1 MGIEHRVPLV
11 GQITDNLCWY
21 AAFLMLEGWYNS
33 FLPKRPTAVTTTQLD
48 HLKKLNW
55 GVQPT
60 AIPGFAK
67 FMGLTIKTAT
77 ADVAGIEG
85 LLKTYGP
92 IWYPG
97 KNSGYVPV
105 GTHHVV
111 VIRGVQGADLL
122 INDPSPVGAGAK
134 RTIAARTFLA
144 KLQPIASQY
153 LVMLKDS
160 KPDTAAL
167 YNDLKVK

>member
-1 MGIEHRVPLV
+1 MSVEHRVPLV

-33 FLPKRPTAVTTTQLD
+33 ILPKRPTAFTTAQLD
-48 HLKKLNW
+48 YLKKLNW

-60 AIPGFAK
+60 AVPGFAK

-77 ADVAGIEG
+77 ADVTGIEG
-85 LLKTYGP
+85 LLKTFGP

-122 INDPSPVGAGAK
+122 INDPSPVGAGAR
-134 RTIAARTFLA
+134 RTMPARTFLA
-144 KLQPIASQY
+144 KLQPIGNQY

-160 KPDTAAL
+160 KPDTAAIAT
-167 YNDLKVK
+167 DLKVK